1 MAWKSVHVHQ
11 TLWPRYSSS
20 LLFPSAS
27 SRCYWFEITATDLIL
42 PFYSH
47 NQVFETLFEA
57 HSVAGLQISIY
68 FLSDSQNRQTTIVRI
83 DTRTKENLSEKLS
96 LNFKYLILKKR
107 LTVNTYN
114 IQLHSV
120 KIDS

>member
-1 MAWKSVHVHQ
+1 M
-11 TLWPRYSSS
+11 
-20 LLFPSAS
+20 
-27 SRCYWFEITATDLIL
+27 IL

-68 FLSDSQNRQTTIVRI
+68 SLSDSQNRQTTIVRI
-83 DTRTKENLSEKLS
+83 DTLTKENLSEKLS